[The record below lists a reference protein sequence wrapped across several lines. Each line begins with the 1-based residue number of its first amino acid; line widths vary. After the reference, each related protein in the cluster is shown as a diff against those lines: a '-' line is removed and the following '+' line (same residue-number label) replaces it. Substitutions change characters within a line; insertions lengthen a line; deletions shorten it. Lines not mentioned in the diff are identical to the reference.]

1 VLSEGPFPSD
11 PRRIV
16 QTDLEIQ
23 GHTDPAH
30 DPTTPCT
37 LGLGL
42 WLGLGL
48 KVYSIYDGYWYR
60 GRPSN
65 GGLRVPADFV
75 KALALGAD
83 GIALANAPI
92 QAIGCVGAR
101 LCNNDRCPSGVATQD
116 PALRALI
123 DVDHSAQ
130 RVACFFAAVVEL
142 MQVMA
147 RACGHDHL
155 SQLGHDD
162 IATWHREMADLTGI
176 DYAGIG
182 ADRP

>member
-1 VLSEGPFPSD
+1 VDYIILDGRGGGTGAA
-11 PRRIV
+11 PRIFRDNISVPTIPALARARRHLDRRGVSGDVTLIV
-16 QTDLEIQ
+16 T
-23 GHTDPAH
+23 
-30 DPTTPCT
+30 
-37 LGLGL
+37 
-42 WLGLGL
+42 
-48 KVYSIYDGYWYR
+48 
-60 GRPSN
+60 

-92 QAIGCVGAR
+92 QAVGCIGAR
-101 LCNNDRCPSGVATQD
+101 LCDTDRCPSGVATQD

-123 DVDHSAQ
+123 DIDHSAQ
-130 RVACFFAAVVEL
+130 RVSRFFTAAVSL

-155 SQLGHDD
+155 SQFGPDD

-176 DYAGIG
+176 DYAGIS
-182 ADRP
+182 AERP